1 MKRLIKRR
9 SGDQSV
15 MTAMKFYPESVM
27 GEEVSFQLEVRQ
39 AKAWSKK
46 ERL

>member
-1 MKRLIKRR
+1 MKTERR
-9 SGDQSV
+9 PVRYDR
-15 MTAMKFYPESVM
+15 KFYPESVM

-39 AKAWSKK
+39 TKAWSKK